1 LDNQTA
7 EGLHDL
13 LFRLRDERKFAV
25 VLVTHN
31 LEFAGRADRVL
42 RLHDGKLHAVS
53 DSLAEHETIT

>member
-1 LDNQTA
+1 
-7 EGLHDL
+7 LHDL
-13 LFRLRDERKFAV
+13 FFRLRDEREFAV

-53 DSLAEHETIT
+53 DSVAEHETIT